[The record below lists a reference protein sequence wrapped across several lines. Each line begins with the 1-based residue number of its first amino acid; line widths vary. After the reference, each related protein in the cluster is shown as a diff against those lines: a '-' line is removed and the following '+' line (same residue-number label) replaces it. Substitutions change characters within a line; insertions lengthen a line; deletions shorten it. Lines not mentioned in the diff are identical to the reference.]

1 MQKKKKTESEYYC
14 FEFVSVYLK
23 LNFKLKLNFMVC
35 KKSNLKSETEF
46 HAYIVYTVRMYV

>member
-1 MQKKKKTESEYYC
+1 MQKKKTESEYYC